1 MTEENGNTTEGNP
14 METLIEGDNKAI
26 PSQTFYETVLRDFK
40 PKMGIEV
47 VLPR

>member
-1 MTEENGNTTEGNP
+1 MEENNNTTEGNP
-14 METLIEGDNKAI
+14 METLIEGDDRAT

-40 PKMGIEV
+40 PKTGIEV